1 MKKRDLAIL
10 KSLQTFTFLSTEQI
24 CELHFNNLTYPRVN
38 ANRVL
43 NRMRLRPNS
52 EIAAI
57 TDRSFQSYIYYL
69 KDSKVK
75 SNSQKRDHYLEIAST
90 HIAMNKYSHVSNL
103 KVEEKIPGAE
113 EFRPDIA
120 CTWLDNDWIIEVQN
134 SLFSRKQL
142 ETKLSAYQKWY
153 KSGQWKE
160 VYKEFPNILIVGHIN
175 SKFDKSIYDFTIE
188 WVNKISDLEPA
199 IAYFKAS
206 EKKKVTKEAIAVK
219 TPNKPN
225 ITVSQPIKS
234 NGGITY
240 RLN

>member
-24 CELHFNNLTYPRVN
+24 CELHFSNLTYPRVN

-43 NRMRLRPNS
+43 KRLRLKG
-52 EIAAI
+52 ELGAI

-69 KDSKVK
+69 KDTKVK

-90 HIAMNKYSHVSNL
+90 HIAMKNYSDVSNL

-113 EFRPDIA
+113 EFRPDIS
-120 CTWLDNDWIIEVQN
+120 CTWLDLDWIIEVQN
-134 SLFSRKQL
+134 SHYSLKQL
-142 ETKLSAYQKWY
+142 ESKLISYQKWY
-153 KSGQWKE
+153 KSGNWKRL
-160 VYKEFPNILIVGHIN
+160 YKQFPNILIVGNIN
-175 SKFDKSIYDFTIE
+175 SKFNKSAYDFTIE

-206 EKKKVTKEAIAVK
+206 NIKKVTKGAGKVK
-219 TPNKPN
+219 TSNKAN
-225 ITVSQPIKS
+225 MGVSQPIKS

-240 RLN
+240 RLS